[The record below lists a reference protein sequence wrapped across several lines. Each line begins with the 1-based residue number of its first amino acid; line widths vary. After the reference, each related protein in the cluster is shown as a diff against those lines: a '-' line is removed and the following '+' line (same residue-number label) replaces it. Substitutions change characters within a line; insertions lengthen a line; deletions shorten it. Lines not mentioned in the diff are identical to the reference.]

1 MYSNSIWPEVQRH
14 RLYSRSKGFVGGGGG
29 IANRRPRGKLL
40 KALSLRH
47 DTGPEKARTQ
57 VPQHFMLQVHFFHG
71 AGEPHV
77 FLLATLTPADRV
89 RSTIRFVFETQKYVL
104 KCSVIDLVLL

>member
-1 MYSNSIWPEVQRH
+1 MYSNSIWPGVQQH
-14 RLYSRSKGFVGGGGG
+14 RLYSRSKGFAGGS
-29 IANRRPRGKLL
+29 IANGRPRGKLL
-40 KALSLRH
+40 KALALRH
-47 DTGPEKARTQ
+47 DTGPEKARTPVLQ
-57 VPQHFMLQVHFFHG
+57 CFTLQVHFFHG

-89 RSTIRFVFETQKYVL
+89 RSPVRFVFETQKYVL